1 MCIAFFSFYPN
12 ISERDKL
19 LKPALELLNS
29 QLISYFDVPKLI
41 ELIPSNWSIKITSDF
56 LLKSMQRNLSLKNRY
71 LARKEMSASFKFSLQ
86 MIAFDLKK
94 EQLYI
99 DEDSRCCKCHKKFD
113 ASVFTRQSNGKLSHI
128 MCRSDLMKL

>member
-1 MCIAFFSFYPN
+1 MILVIIAFGVGHY
-12 ISERDKL
+12 
-19 LKPALELLNS
+19 
-29 QLISYFDVPKLI
+29 
-41 ELIPSNWSIKITSDF
+41 IKNTH
-56 LLKSMQRNLSLKNRY
+56 Y
-71 LARKEMSASFKFSLQ
+71 LDP
-86 MIAFDLKK
+86 FDLKK